1 MAQFDLLLTQNT
13 ASAGVEF
20 SEKNINLGKGS
31 ILSAGTGS
39 VPTALHAGADGYML
53 VTDAATATGL
63 KWVAVAGGHT
73 QNTDTGT
80 TSAVFELASA
90 GAMIEL
96 TAESM
101 TKFGVKVDGGA
112 TYADLQAKDATFNL
126 VTLDR
131 APSADTD
138 AANKLYVDSLLAAND
153 AMVYQ
158 GTVGAAGATIEKAAL
173 EALTT
178 YNSGWTYRVIT
189 AGTYFGDVCE
199 IGDLITCITSRVGS
213 DDVDADWTFVQTN
226 IDGAVIGPV
235 SVVGNHVAQFD
246 GTTGKLLKDGGV
258 LGTMAAEAATDYIT
272 KALFDAETFL
282 IAKSDNTPVAIPRT
296 EVATELWTEVPA
308 DKIGTGWSGSA
319 LPGMIARD
327 DNYIYICFVGGTAT
341 YQKWVR
347 TPVSTNW

>member
-1 MAQFDLLLTQNT
+1 MAQYDLLLTQNT
-13 ASAGVEF
+13 ASSGVEF

-53 VTDAATATGL
+53 VTDTATATGL

-90 GAMIEL
+90 GAKIEL

-126 VTLDR
+126 VTLAR
-131 APSADTD
+131 APVAGTD
-138 AANKLYVDSLLAAND
+138 AVNKTYADGLAAAND
-153 AMVYQ
+153 AMIFK
-158 GTVGAAGATIEKAAL
+158 GTVGTGGTIEKADL
-173 EALTT
+173 ETLDV
-178 YNSGWTYRVIT
+178 YNTGWNYKVIT
-189 AGTYFGDVCE
+189 AGTYFGNVCQ
-199 IGDLITCITSRVGS
+199 IGDQIMAIETRNGS
-213 DDVDADWTFVQTN
+213 GDIDADWTVVQAN
-226 IDGAVIGPV
+226 IDGAVIGPS
-235 SVVGNHVAQFD
+235 SVTDAHIAQFD

-282 IAKSDNTPVAIPRT
+282 MAKSDNTPVAIPRT
-296 EVATELWTEVPA
+296 EVATELWAGVPV
-308 DKIGTGWSGSA
+308 DKIGTGWSGLA
-319 LPGMIARD
+319 IAGMIAID
-327 DNYIYICFVGGTAT
+327 ANYMYICDTGGTAT
-341 YQKWVR
+341 NQAWVR
-347 TPVSTNW
+347 TPLATNW